1 MIKKLLTGVMILA
14 IILSPIAP
22 KNVLAQPKE
31 DLTSITF
38 SNWIRTLGSQ
48 YPLLQSYGLVILK
61 QPNINIKNM
70 SSLNNHQQIARSN
83 VREWLDYYSPKLI
96 YLNESLNS
104 LSQRTDQYYNR
115 LYQLAGQIDNEQEKK
130 EFLNRFNRLQDT
142 VEDIQISMQN
152 TSTDLNTYKGLL
164 ISDNQALA
172 ERAEKA
178 IHELS
183 GDNGEAVKLGE
194 QIKKLLAEIQ
204 EELLKI
210 LNNPEEVS
218 EFSFNFGKQ
227 IYDLVK
233 TSGNTKTIDVA
244 SLEALGKVLVN
255 AKSFETKQY
264 ARSIQQKHE
273 ELLVLMKKLSEVEM
287 QITEVT
293 VMEDQIVGF
302 EAMVKREVTI
312 LDKVAN
318 EFTAL
323 NNVMNSL
330 AEDVESGSITPA
342 ELQKQLKYLKA
353 IIRDIDEQ
361 TKQFEGFTT
370 NIK

>member
-1 MIKKLLTGVMILA
+1 M
-14 IILSPIAP
+14 
-22 KNVLAQPKE
+22 
-31 DLTSITF
+31 
-38 SNWIRTLGSQ
+38 
-48 YPLLQSYGLVILK
+48 
-61 QPNINIKNM
+61 
-70 SSLNNHQQIARSN
+70 
-83 VREWLDYYSPKLI
+83 
-96 YLNESLNS
+96 
-104 LSQRTDQYYNR
+104 
-115 LYQLAGQIDNEQEKK
+115 
-130 EFLNRFNRLQDT
+130 
-142 VEDIQISMQN
+142 
-152 TSTDLNTYKGLL
+152 
-164 ISDNQALA
+164 
-172 ERAEKA
+172 
-178 IHELS
+178 
-183 GDNGEAVKLGE
+183 
-194 QIKKLLAEIQ
+194 
-204 EELLKI
+204 
-210 LNNPEEVS
+210 
-218 EFSFNFGKQ
+218 
-227 IYDLVK
+227 
-233 TSGNTKTIDVA
+233 
-244 SLEALGKVLVN
+244 N

>member
-210 LNNPEEVS
+210 LNNPE
-218 EFSFNFGKQ
+218 
-227 IYDLVK
+227 
-233 TSGNTKTIDVA
+233 
-244 SLEALGKVLVN
+244 
-255 AKSFETKQY
+255 
-264 ARSIQQKHE
+264 
-273 ELLVLMKKLSEVEM
+273 
-287 QITEVT
+287 
-293 VMEDQIVGF
+293 
-302 EAMVKREVTI
+302 
-312 LDKVAN
+312 
-318 EFTAL
+318 
-323 NNVMNSL
+323 
-330 AEDVESGSITPA
+330 
-342 ELQKQLKYLKA
+342 
-353 IIRDIDEQ
+353 
-361 TKQFEGFTT
+361 
-370 NIK
+370 